1 MNRNLSNVNFP
12 PFFLSSGKKDQ
23 NSNISIVLLFEY
35 NEIWRTGF
43 CPIWLTP
50 SCIYF
55 NFTPAQPSVQS
66 STDTRKMSQWPDR
79 SWGPSRVLQATVER
93 VSWRFLSQKNVFS
106 CLKGEWIYK
115 SFSLW
120 WCRMV
125 FTTNLMFGYH
135 RGLCLGCELFQRKL
149 RVFSG
154 VGCWVSWK
162 NVFVIMKT
170 H

>member
-1 MNRNLSNVNFP
+1 MANGLLSHLTNPVLYIFQFHTSPAISPIFDRHPKNV
-12 PFFLSSGKKDQ
+12 
-23 NSNISIVLLFEY
+23 
-35 NEIWRTGF
+35 
-43 CPIWLTP
+43 
-50 SCIYF
+50 
-55 NFTPAQPSVQS
+55 AM
-66 STDTRKMSQWPDR
+66 TRQRW
-79 SWGPSRVLQATVER
+79 PSRVLQATVER